1 MRLGRDQGE
10 CADGCVDRA
19 GHEGHGD
26 ILSPSASA
34 RCRGVSVRA
43 VRGLG
48 TLINVVAVLAGSGI
62 GMLVGNRLPERTRST
77 VTDALG
83 LITLIVGAL
92 NVAAIGDAAFG
103 EAVGEDWTLIVV
115 LGAVVVGGIIG
126 SLLGIE
132 PGLERLGA
140 WLQRRFAGEQ
150 ADAERAR
157 FIEGYVSASLL
168 FCVGPLTVLGSL
180 SDGLGNGIDQL
191 VLKSSLDLLASMAFA
206 ASLGLGVALS
216 AVSVLVFQGAL
227 TILGAGFGSF
237 MPDSTVAAM
246 TATGGVLLL
255 GIGLRLLR
263 IRQVAVADLL
273 PALVLAPIITAVIAA
288 W

>member
-1 MRLGRDQGE
+1 M
-10 CADGCVDRA
+10 A
-19 GHEGHGD
+19 
-26 ILSPSASA
+26 PSASG
-34 RCRGVSVRA
+34 RYLGVSVRA

-48 TLINVVAVLAGSGI
+48 TIINVVAVLVGSGA
-62 GMLVGNRLPERTRST
+62 GMLFGHRLPERTRST

-140 WLQRRFAGEQ
+140 WLQRRLAGDQ

-191 VLKSSLDLLASMAFA
+191 VLKSSLDLFASMAFA

-216 AVSVLVFQGAL
+216 ALSVLVFQGAL
-227 TILGAGFGSF
+227 TVLGAGFGSF

-263 IRQVAVADLL
+263 IRQVPVADLL
-273 PALVLAPIITAVIAA
+273 PALVLAPVITAVLAA